1 MPYTRPRV
9 QASHLSGK
17 GLSAGP
23 GLASHLEKGKQLAL
37 RKHLLHAGQA
47 PGATHTASHLILTL
61 PERQPLLSPFH
72 RWES

>member
-9 QASHLSGK
+9 QTSHLSGK

-37 RKHLLHAGQA
+37 RKHLLRAGQA

-72 RWES
+72 RWER